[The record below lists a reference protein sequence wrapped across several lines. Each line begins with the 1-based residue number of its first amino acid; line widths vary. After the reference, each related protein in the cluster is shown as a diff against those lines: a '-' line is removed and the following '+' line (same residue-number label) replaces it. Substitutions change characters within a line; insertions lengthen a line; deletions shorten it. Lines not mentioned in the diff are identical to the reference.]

1 MYEKPPP
8 FGSYVVTLSVSG
20 WIDVF
25 TCHTYCDIL
34 IDYLN
39 YCIDNK
45 SLHVYEYVL
54 MPSYIS
60 IVASSKKKHISTIL
74 REFKNGSAKQ
84 ILKSISE
91 NPDEKRKE
99 WMMRLF
105 HFYSNRYQ
113 HDAQHHFWQFG
124 NHPVV
129 LDSSELFARHV
140 TDVVNLPV
148 MSKLVDDPQHYV
160 YSSAHPRQRVKLDDW
175 K

>member
-25 TCHTYCDIL
+25 TCHAYCEIL
-34 IDYLN
+34 IDHVN
-39 YCIDNK
+39 YCIDHK
-45 SLHVYEYVL
+45 SLHVYEYVV

-60 IVASSKKKHISTIL
+60 IIASSKKKHISTIL
-74 REFKNGSAKQ
+74 RELKNSSAKQ

-91 NPDEKRKE
+91 NPGEKRKE

-113 HDAQHHFWQFG
+113 HDAEHHFWQFG
-124 NHPVV
+124 NHPIV
-129 LDSSELFARHV
+129 LDSSELFMQYAGE
-140 TDVVNLPV
+140 VVNLPV
-148 MSKLVDDPQHYV
+148 ISKMVDAPEHYI
-160 YSSAHPRQRVKLDDW
+160 YSSAHPLQRVKLSTW
-175 K
+175 

>member
-8 FGSYVVTLSVSG
+8 FGSYYVTLSVSG

-25 TCHTYCDIL
+25 TCHTYSEIV
-34 IDYLN
+34 IDNLN

-45 SLHVYEYVL
+45 NLHVYEYVL
-54 MPSYIS
+54 MPSYIT
-60 IVASSKKKHISTIL
+60 IIASSKKKHISTVL
-74 REFKNGSAKQ
+74 REFKNGTAKQ

-105 HFYSNRYQ
+105 QHYSNRYQ
-113 HDAQHHFWQFG
+113 NDAEHHFWQFG

-140 TDVVNLPV
+140 TEVQHLPV
-148 MSKLVDDPQHYV
+148 ATRLVDAPHHYI
-160 YSSAHPRQRVKLDDW
+160 YSSAHPQQRVKLAPW
-175 K
+175 Q